1 MSQSCVTYLTI
12 FQSFILPEFVGHLD
26 KDRLY
31 ISNLPSLAEFERF
44 YYVVNVRHWVN
55 VSGIDVYQ
63 IYPELVSSDYSISQF
78 DFADIF
84 TDGEKLTDFS
94 EIEKITSELYESVS
108 VEQHRHALL
117 EAVNAVVV
125 QLENQVSTGI
135 FCHRGLAR
143 SPLVAAAALNHFH
156 RRSTRKRNAS
166 GAVYDDPRVAV
177 GAGRVD
183 GVGARAE
190 A

>member
-1 MSQSCVTYLTI
+1 MR
-12 FQSFILPEFVGHLD
+12 HLD
-26 KDRLY
+26 KDRLC

-84 TDGEKLTDFS
+84 TDGEKLTNFS

-117 EAVNAVVV
+117 AAVNAVVV
-125 QLENQVSTGI
+125 QLENQVSTGV

-156 RRSTRKRNAS
+156 NESLPQSIARVQALH
-166 GAVYDDPRVAV
+166 PRAYFTDISISALIWCKEHLHNSVV
-177 GAGRVD
+177 G
-183 GVGARAE
+183 
-190 A
+190 